1 MGHIPF
7 NKPVRIGPETH
18 RIAEALAGTTCGAG
32 PFGRRCEDLLRD
44 LLGCPTLLV
53 TSATHALEMA
63 ALLLGVGAGDE
74 VVIPAFTLSST
85 ANPFLLRGAKP
96 VFADVD
102 PSGNLDPA
110 EAARL
115 ISPRTR
121 VVVPVHYGGNSCD
134 LDELRAAVGAVPIV
148 EDAAQAIGASFRGKA
163 LGTFGACAAISFHET
178 KNIGCGEG
186 GGLVLSDSSLVER
199 AEILRD
205 KGTDRRRFERGVVDR
220 YTWADIG
227 SSYTLSELNAAWL
240 SAQLEEF
247 RRIQSRRQ
255 QIWDRYLGALETPV
269 QRVGASVVRGRSDG
283 AGNAHLFAIVFR
295 SGEQRSHYIAHM
307 EAKQIACRFHFV
319 ALHTSPMGRKLH
331 DGRALPGCER
341 LSKCLVRLPLYFE
354 MTDAEADRVIDATIE
369 FLRTL

>member
-1 MGHIPF
+1 
-7 NKPVRIGPETH
+7 
-18 RIAEALAGTTCGAG
+18 
-32 PFGRRCEDLLRD
+32 
-44 LLGCPTLLV
+44 
-53 TSATHALEMA
+53 
-63 ALLLGVGAGDE
+63 
-74 VVIPAFTLSST
+74 
-85 ANPFLLRGAKP
+85 
-96 VFADVD
+96 
-102 PSGNLDPA
+102 
-110 EAARL
+110 
-115 ISPRTR
+115 

-354 MTDAEADRVIDATIE
+354 MTDADRVIDATIE